1 MVRLFDD
8 TLFFRVPCADAI
20 VDTRFNQ
27 RIEPFDPFRIPA
39 DTPVPVSLDD
49 ASELAVACRM
59 ESVFDGT
66 DRKIRPECLM
76 SPAVLVDH
84 EFRFAQGA
92 LHVGKQ
98 VRQGLGVVPDMRT
111 CAVAASAR
119 IVVAFPAP

>member
-1 MVRLFDD
+1 
-8 TLFFRVPCADAI
+8 
-20 VDTRFNQ
+20 
-27 RIEPFDPFRIPA
+27 
-39 DTPVPVSLDD
+39 
-49 ASELAVACRM
+49 M

-98 VRQGLGVVPDMRT
+98 VRQGLDVVPDMRT